1 MNGIVW
7 LASYPKS
14 GNTWFSIFLTNLL
27 SDAATPVD
35 INQPLRPPNFAARE
49 HFDRLTGWDSS
60 ELSAARIEDLRLGAQ
75 EAFAREAESTP
86 IKTHDA
92 FWDPQR
98 DKPRFSL
105 KATRCAL
112 FLVRNPLDVAVS
124 LSHHTG
130 LGLDET
136 IRFMND
142 ARASNVLEGN
152 SAQLPQLLLDWSSHA
167 KSWVDASGLSVLTL
181 RYEDMLRAPEE
192 NFMRAC
198 AFAGLPTERARV
210 LRAIEHSRF
219 DVLQRQEREQGFAE
233 APPNRSF
240 FRQGRSGSWREV
252 LSDRQ
257 VRTLRECHEPMMRR
271 FGYWE
276 ETASSMGTGA

>member
-1 MNGIVW
+1 MKGIVW

-27 SDAATPVD
+27 SDSATPVD

-49 HFDRLTGWDSS
+49 HFDRLIGWDSS
-60 ELSAARIEDLRLGAQ
+60 ELSAIRIEELRLRAQ
-75 EAFAREAESTP
+75 EAFAREGASTP

-92 FWDPQR
+92 FSDPR
-98 DKPRFSL
+98 EGRPRFSV
-105 KATRCAL
+105 KATRGAI

-130 LGLDET
+130 MDLDET

-142 ARASNVLEGN
+142 TRASNVPEGN

-167 KSWVDASGLSVLTL
+167 RSWVDASGLAVLTL
-181 RYEDMLRAPEE
+181 RYEDLLRAPEE
-192 NFMRAC
+192 NFLRAC

-219 DVLQRQEREQGFAE
+219 DVLQQQEKKRGFVE
-233 APPNRSF
+233 APANRSF
-240 FRQGRSGSWREV
+240 FRQGRSGTWREM

-257 VRTLRECHEPMMRR
+257 VGLLRAAHETMMRR

-276 ETASSMGTGA
+276 VTDPTHGIGA

>member
-1 MNGIVW
+1 MSGIVW

-27 SDAATPVD
+27 SGAATPID

-49 HFDRLTGWDSS
+49 HFDRLIGWDSS
-60 ELSAARIEDLRLGAQ
+60 ELSAARIEDLRLRAQ
-75 EAFAREAESTP
+75 EAFAREGSSTP

-92 FWDPQR
+92 FLDPERHQL
-98 DKPRFSL
+98 RFSL
-105 KATRCAL
+105 RATRCAL

-130 LGLDET
+130 MDLDAT

-142 ARASNVLEGN
+142 PRASNVPEGN

-167 KSWVDASGLSVLTL
+167 RSWVDASGLAVLTL
-181 RYEDMLRAPEE
+181 RYEDLLRAPEE
-192 NFMRAC
+192 NFLRAC

-210 LRAIEHSRF
+210 LRAIAHSRF
-219 DVLQRQEREQGFAE
+219 EVLQRQEKERGFAE
-233 APPNRSF
+233 SPPNRAF
-240 FRQGRSGSWREV
+240 FREGRSGTGREV

-257 VRTLRECHEPMMRR
+257 VGALRECHEAMMRR
-271 FGYWE
+271 FGYWDE
-276 ETASSMGTGA
+276 MGPSGGVPA